1 MIECNEQTPGPAEVT
16 YTKTWYIDSRI
27 GSHCGQFD
35 VDLLVDFVNTGKALG
50 WGELV
55 LVTELSRGEV
65 VVLSDGGML
74 SLTRHHQGG
83 YPTVQEMFLQV
94 RDNKLQFEKKNVV

>member
-1 MIECNEQTPGPAEVT
+1 M
-16 YTKTWYIDSRI
+16 DSRI

-35 VDLLVDFVNTGKALG
+35 VHLLVDFVNTGKALG

-94 RDNKLQFEKKNVV
+94 RDNQLQFEKKMLYNNHRST